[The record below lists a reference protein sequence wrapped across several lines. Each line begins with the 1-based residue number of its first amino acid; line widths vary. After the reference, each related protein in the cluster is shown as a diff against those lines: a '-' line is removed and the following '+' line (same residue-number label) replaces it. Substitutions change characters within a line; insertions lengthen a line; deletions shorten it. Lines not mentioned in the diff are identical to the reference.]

1 MTLTEYLSTNNL
13 TQAAFAERVGVSA
26 EAVNQ
31 WVKGKRFPR
40 PESIMDIERETAG
53 QVRVA
58 DWYTFEA
65 APAQGEAA

>member
-13 TQAAFAERVGVSA
+13 TQSAFAERIGVSS

-40 PESIMDIERETAG
+40 PESIMDIERETG
-53 QVRVA
+53 GKVRVA
-58 DWYTFEA
+58 DWYTF
-65 APAQGEAA
+65 APAPTQESAA